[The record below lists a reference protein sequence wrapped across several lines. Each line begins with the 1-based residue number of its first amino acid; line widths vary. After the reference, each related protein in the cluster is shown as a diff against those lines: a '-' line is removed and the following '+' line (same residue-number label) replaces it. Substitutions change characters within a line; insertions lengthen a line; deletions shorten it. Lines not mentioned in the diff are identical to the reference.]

1 VADTDFLESPNTQQV
16 DGVYYPK
23 WSSQASFTLKFDW
36 DPYVFEISDGQNST
50 VALFT
55 PQQYGA
61 TAADALYSVDGIYTF
76 TSSGDQLNARLNF
89 RDGQLVSIYGIT
101 GQGETGAPHEII
113 AQAGD
118 SFTILENW
126 LQLDSQGK
134 VQKTFTQENQTV
146 LTFNGQPFTWQATY
160 APQGYYKI
168 GFMVTDLDG
177 NSKEVYNQVTLK

>member
-1 VADTDFLESPNTQQV
+1 VK
-16 DGVYYPK
+16 Y
-23 WSSQASFTLKFDW
+23 DW
-36 DPYVFEISDGQNST
+36 DLSVFNISDGQNST
-50 VALFT
+50 MAWFK
-55 PQQYGA
+55 PQSYGA
-61 TAADALYSVDGIYTF
+61 TAADAIYSVDGLYTF
-76 TSSGDQLNARLNF
+76 ASGGSLNARLNF
-89 RDGQLVSIYGIT
+89 RDGQLISIYGIT